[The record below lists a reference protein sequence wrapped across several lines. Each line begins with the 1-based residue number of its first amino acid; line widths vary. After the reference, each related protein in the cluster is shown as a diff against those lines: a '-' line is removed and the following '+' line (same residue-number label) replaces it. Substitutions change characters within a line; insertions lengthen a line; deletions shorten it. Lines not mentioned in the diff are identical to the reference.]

1 MSYYAGRNNYATLAE
16 GDTLFYYF
24 SATANDGTTGQTA
37 VLQTIHREHP
47 TEEQD
52 ILLITQNDR
61 NVDFALYSHFDS
73 EKTYWWNC
81 DEFDGIPADILE
93 MFDFRILMIAGWG
106 VELFPM
112 KADDGWDDVL
122 GLANFIENGGKV
134 IYSDQDCFWKHNEYA
149 NSLVFSSGDFAYDIF
164 CLVGGVN
171 DPENTGVLYR
181 GAENTPTEDFLD
193 NDFGP
198 MNYEENGWA
207 NWSDFVYP
215 NENTQTI
222 FIGQENNESVAVMTE
237 NTMYFGVNIE
247 LAPANELQILI
258 DSILDLWW
266 ECIPGDVN
274 GDEILNILDV
284 LGIVNCILEQSN
296 ECDCAD
302 YNEDGAVNVID
313 IISLIT
319 LLLEE

>member
-1 MSYYAGRNNYATLAE
+1 MR
-16 GDTLFYYF
+16 
-24 SATANDGTTGQTA
+24 
-37 VLQTIHREHP
+37 
-47 TEEQD
+47 
-52 ILLITQNDR
+52 
-61 NVDFALYSHFDS
+61 
-73 EKTYWWNC
+73 
-81 DEFDGIPADILE
+81 
-93 MFDFRILMIAGWG
+93 
-106 VELFPM
+106 
-112 KADDGWDDVL
+112 DV
-122 GLANFIENGGKV
+122 
-134 IYSDQDCFWKHNEYA
+134 
-149 NSLVFSSGDFAYDIF
+149 
-164 CLVGGVN
+164 
-171 DPENTGVLYR
+171 T
-181 GAENTPTEDFLD
+181 D